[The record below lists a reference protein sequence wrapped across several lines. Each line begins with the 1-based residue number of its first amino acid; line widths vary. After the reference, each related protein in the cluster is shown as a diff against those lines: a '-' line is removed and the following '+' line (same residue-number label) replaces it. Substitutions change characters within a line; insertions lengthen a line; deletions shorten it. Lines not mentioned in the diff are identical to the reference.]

1 MSGPHQ
7 HAEQPSGASGAGPAA
22 PPPRDAVT
30 DLVRWAAFSVVLV
43 PVVLLYCGT
52 SFAGAA
58 GTALG
63 LAAVTGVCRLL
74 LRRSER
80 VAGRSPGAHRAVPAG
95 RRHRAGPPA
104 HRGGRHTGKNTPVD

>member
-7 HAEQPSGASGAGPAA
+7 HAQPPSGASGAGPAA
-22 PPPRDAVT
+22 PARDGVT
-30 DLVRWAAFSVVLV
+30 DLVRWAAFSVALV
-43 PVVLLYCGT
+43 PVVLLYYGT
-52 SFAGAA
+52 SLAGTA

-80 VAGRSPGAHRAVPAG
+80 LAGRSPGAQHAAPAG
-95 RRHRAGPPA
+95 RRHRAGSPLR
-104 HRGGRHTGKNTPVD
+104 RGGRHTGENTPVD